1 MRSKQLPPCGDPGVM
16 YAEDVENERSRETEW
31 MLIAIARAIA
41 NGRLPPD
48 DAFAWARIAAS
59 YVKPER
65 LSGSGGPCRSVGLTT
80 H

>member
-1 MRSKQLPPCGDPGVM
+1 MRPKTPPPCGDLDIDRDDFD
-16 YAEDVENERSRETEW
+16 EERSRETER

-41 NGRLPPD
+41 TSRLPPD

-59 YVKPER
+59 QVKAEWMR
-65 LSGSGGPCRSVGLTT
+65 AAGDLVGQSTT

>member
-1 MRSKQLPPCGDPGVM
+1 MRSNKLPPGGDPGVI
-16 YAEDVENERSRETEW
+16 YGEDVEDGRSRETEW

-59 YVKPER
+59 YVKAER
-65 LSGSGGPCRSVGLTT
+65 MSGSGDPCRSFGLTT